1 MSLLCGI
8 ALVGLTAGAVVSGGL
23 PAQVYVWQR
32 AWTPPVNEAV
42 SAHAGQF
49 TETAVLL
56 AEVAWKKSAPQVVFA
71 AVDWSV
77 LASNRVPVGLVL
89 RVGPFA
95 GKLAEDSSR
104 VDFLARL
111 ATQLVVQAQQGG
123 VEPVELQIDYDC
135 ATSRLE
141 DYRDWLR
148 VVQQRLAPL
157 PVTITA
163 LPSWLDS
170 PAFATLAAA
179 ATNYVLQVHS
189 LVKPARVDDPL
200 TLCDPAA
207 ARRAVAR
214 AGQLGIPF
222 RVALPTY
229 SYRVAFDAAGKF
241 AGLSAEANHTSWP
254 TGTQVRVMAADPL
267 ALFSLVQGWA
277 TNHPAALQ
285 SVIWYRLPVAT
296 DELNW
301 RWPTLNALL
310 TGHLPQEK
318 IRAVARKT
326 EPGLVEISVLNDGEL
341 DLSVP
346 AAIVVIWTDARLVA
360 GDGLRDFELME
371 PGRNTVRFQTHQ
383 PQFRLPA
390 GARRVVGWLR
400 FEREIEVQLEVQK

>member
-1 MSLLCGI
+1 
-8 ALVGLTAGAVVSGGL
+8 
-23 PAQVYVWQR
+23 
-32 AWTPPVNEAV
+32 
-42 SAHAGQF
+42 
-49 TETAVLL
+49 
-56 AEVAWKKSAPQVVFA
+56 
-71 AVDWSV
+71 VDWPV
-77 LASNRVPVGLVL
+77 LASNRVPMGLVL

-95 GKLAEDSSR
+95 GRLAEEGSR
-104 VDFLARL
+104 VDFLAGL
-111 ATQLVVQAQQGG
+111 ATQLVAQARQGG

-141 DYRDWLR
+141 DYRDWLQA
-148 VVQQRLAPL
+148 VQKRLAPL
-157 PVTITA
+157 PVTITT
-163 LPSWLDS
+163 LPSWLES
-170 PAFATLAAA
+170 PTFATLATS

-189 LVKPARVDDPL
+189 LAKPTRVDDPL
-200 TLCDPAA
+200 TLCDPVA

-214 AGQLGIPF
+214 AGQLGVPF

-229 SYRVAFDAAGKF
+229 SYRVAFDASGKF
-241 AGLSAEANHTSWP
+241 AGLSAEASHTTWP

-277 TNHPAALQ
+277 TNRPVALRG
-285 SVIWYRLPVAT
+285 VIWYRLPVAT

-318 IRAVARKT
+318 NRAVARKT
-326 EPGLVEISVLNDGEL
+326 EPGLMEISLINEGEL
-341 DLSVP
+341 DLSTP
-346 AAIVVIWTDARLVA
+346 AAIVVVWTDARLVA

-371 PGRNTVRFQTHQ
+371 PGGNTVRFQTHQ

-390 GARRVVGWLR
+390 GARQVIGWLR